1 MPFPLSR
8 PARMAVLASGRGS
21 NLQALLTAFPPGDP
35 LGSVVLV
42 ISNRATAGALA
53 IAEAHGVAARYIPCG
68 RDRQGFEQAA
78 AQALDQAG
86 IDLICLAGF
95 MRLLSPAFVER
106 YAGRILNIHP
116 SLLPAFP
123 GLNAQQQA
131 LAAGVS
137 VSGCTVHWV
146 DAGVDSGPIVLQR
159 QVPVIPDDTVET
171 LSDRILN
178 EEHRL
183 YPEAVRLVLQGGI
196 P

>member
-1 MPFPLSR
+1 MGFPLLR
-8 PARMAVLASGRGS
+8 PARLAVLASGRGS
-21 NLQALLTAFPPGDP
+21 NLRALITAFPPGDP

-42 ISNRATAGALA
+42 ISNRTTAGALA
-53 IAEAHGVAARYIPCG
+53 VAEAHGVAARYIPCG
-68 RDRQGFEQAA
+68 RDRERFEQAA
-78 AQALDQAG
+78 GQVLDQAG

-95 MRLLSPAFVER
+95 MRVLSPAFVER

-116 SLLPAFP
+116 SLLPSFP

-131 LAAGVS
+131 LEAGAS

-159 QVPVIPDDTVET
+159 QVPVYPDDTVDA
-171 LSDRILN
+171 LSDRILGQ
-178 EEHRL
+178 EHRL
-183 YPEAVRLVLQGGI
+183 YPEAVRLVLQGGM

>member
-1 MPFPLSR
+1 
-8 PARMAVLASGRGS
+8 
-21 NLQALLTAFPPGDP
+21 LLTAFPPDDP

-42 ISNRATAGALA
+42 ISNRAAAGALA
-53 IAEAHGVAARYIPCG
+53 IAEEHGVAARYIPWG
-68 RDRQGFEQAA
+68 RDREGFEQAA

-95 MRLLSPAFVER
+95 MRVLSPAFVER

-123 GLNAQQQA
+123 GLRAQQQA
-131 LAAGVS
+131 LEAGVS

-159 QVPVIPDDTVET
+159 QVPVYPDDTVET

>member
-1 MPFPLSR
+1 
-8 PARMAVLASGRGS
+8 
-21 NLQALLTAFPPGDP
+21 LLTAFPPGDP
-35 LGSVVLV
+35 LGSVALV
-42 ISNRATAGALA
+42 ISNRATAGALV
-53 IAEAHGVAARYIPCG
+53 IAEAHGVAARHIPFG
-68 RDRQGFEQAA
+68 RDRKGFEHAA
-78 AQALDQAG
+78 GQALDQAG

-95 MRLLSPAFVER
+95 MRVLSPAFIER

-123 GLNAQQQA
+123 GLNAQRQA
-131 LAAGVS
+131 LEAGVS

-159 QVPVIPDDTVET
+159 QVPVYPDDTALV
-171 LSDRILN
+171 LSGRILDQ
-178 EEHRL
+178 EHRL